1 MKVLISGA
9 TGFIGSYLVPRL
21 QDYSHEPVI
30 WARSEAKA
38 RRMFGDKVA
47 VITSLSEISE
57 TDKID
62 AIINLAG
69 AGIADKRWSDSRK
82 RELVDSRI
90 EITRQ
95 LNQLAERLETP
106 LEVFIS
112 GSAIG
117 YYGSQEGDHTL
128 TEAAEAVQGFTHQ
141 LCAQW
146 EQTALLNR
154 AKGIRVCLLRTGV
167 VLGQGGALAK
177 MLLPFRMGVGGPVAS
192 GQQWMSWIHIDDQVE
207 IICMML
213 THTRFSGAYNLT
225 APEAV
230 TNDEFSKRLAA
241 SLHRP
246 AWFRVPEF
254 MLQLILGEGRELL
267 VKGQRVYPQKLLDEG
282 YKFAFPDLASAFGQI
297 LEPGD

>member
-21 QDYSHEPVI
+21 QEYAHEPVI
-30 WARSEAKA
+30 WARSEVKA
-38 RRMFGDKVA
+38 RSMFGDKVRI
-47 VITSLSEISE
+47 ITSLNEISDTE
-57 TDKID
+57 NID

-69 AGIADKRWSDSRK
+69 AGIADKRWSDKRK

-95 LNQLAERLETP
+95 LNQLVERLETP
-106 LEVFIS
+106 PEVFIS

-117 YYGSQEGDHTL
+117 YYGSHDGDHPL
-128 TEAAEAVQGFTHQ
+128 AEDAEVVQGFTHQ

-167 VLGQGGALAK
+167 VLGHGGALGK
-177 MLLPFRMGVGGPVAS
+177 MLLPFRMGLGGPVAS
-192 GQQWMSWIHIDDQVE
+192 GQQWMSWIHIDDEVE
-207 IICMML
+207 VICMML
-213 THTRFSGAYNLT
+213 THTFFSGEYNLT

-230 TNDEFSKRLAA
+230 TNDKFSRMLAA
-241 SLHRP
+241 SLNRP
-246 AWFRVPEF
+246 AWFRVPGF
-254 MLQLILGEGRELL
+254 MLGLMLGEGSELL
-267 VKGQRVYPQKLLDEG
+267 VKGQRVYPQKLLDAG
-282 YKFAFPDLASAFGQI
+282 YKFAFPDLGSAFGQI
-297 LEPGD
+297 LEPSD